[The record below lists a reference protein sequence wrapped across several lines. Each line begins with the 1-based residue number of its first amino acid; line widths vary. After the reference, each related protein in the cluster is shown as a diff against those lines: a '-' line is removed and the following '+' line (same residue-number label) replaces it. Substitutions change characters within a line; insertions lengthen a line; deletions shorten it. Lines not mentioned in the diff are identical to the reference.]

1 MIKKIQLHQLIQVSK
16 ISKNKENM
24 KQFITLKPMK
34 SDGYKVLEKVNSQ
47 FYSLYEILDLHFY
60 KKYFSNPDLINWLF
74 NENRTLESNDWVYI
88 QKENDK
94 IALYD
99 ISASMDETY
108 TGEYLVPE
116 KRFEMSYKNFEE
128 ILTKWEE
135 VRVSRPD
142 TILIVIHEDNHVSLE
157 TDPVII
163 KQYQDAGYAFDID
176 KQ

>member
-1 MIKKIQLHQLIQVSK
+1 MKLAVIMQ
-16 ISKNKENM
+16 KNKDYDVYTFKGQNDWR
-24 KQFITLKPMK
+24 FFPILKLLNDDFEP
-34 SDGYKVLEKVNSQ
+34 
-47 FYSLYEILDLHFY
+47 YELL
-60 KKYFSNPDLINWLF
+60 NWLF

-99 ISASMDETY
+99 ISATMDETY

-116 KRFEMSYKNFEE
+116 KRFEMSRENFEE

-135 VRVSRPD
+135 LRVSRPD
-142 TILIVIHEDNHVSLE
+142 TILLVIHEDNHVSLE

-163 KQYQDAGYAFDID
+163 KQYQDTGYAFDIN

>member
-1 MIKKIQLHQLIQVSK
+1 MKLAVIMQ
-16 ISKNKENM
+16 KNKDYDVYTFKGQNDWR
-24 KQFITLKPMK
+24 FFPILKLLNDDFEP
-34 SDGYKVLEKVNSQ
+34 
-47 FYSLYEILDLHFY
+47 YELL
-60 KKYFSNPDLINWLF
+60 NWLF

-99 ISASMDETY
+99 ISATMDETY

-116 KRFEMSYKNFEE
+116 KRFEISRDNFEE

-135 VRVSRPD
+135 LRVSRLD
-142 TILIVIHEDNHVSLE
+142 TILLVIHEDNHVSLE
-157 TDPVII
+157 TDPIII

>member
-1 MIKKIQLHQLIQVSK
+1 
-16 ISKNKENM
+16 M
-24 KQFITLKPMK
+24 KQFITMQKIE
-34 SDGYKVLEKVNSQ
+34 GYNR
-47 FYSLYEILDLHFY
+47 YRSLQAGDHRFVGLWFLFDPLWE
-60 KKYFSNPDLINWLF
+60 PQELIKWL
-74 NENRTLESNDWVYI
+74 LNDKRSITCTDWICV
-88 QKENDK
+88 QKENGK

-99 ISASMDETY
+99 VSATMDETY

-116 KRFEMSYKNFEE
+116 KRFEISRDNFEE

-135 VRVSRPD
+135 LRVSRPD
-142 TILIVIHEDNHVSLE
+142 TILLVIHEDNHVSLE